1 MIPPRLLIPCSLQLN
16 RVALFVCFAPG
27 VVVEFHI
34 EEAKVSSAAHLSSC
48 AAILFCFVFDWA
60 YALALQWDPSKPST
74 IGSPLR
80 IGSHPHC
87 QEFDELAEVM
97 DVLLT
102 CLTATLNCES
112 CQSQGFCCLIAI
124 EPHSVAAD

>member
-1 MIPPRLLIPCSLQLN
+1 MNPARLLTPCSRQPN
-16 RVALFVCFAPG
+16 RIALFVCFAPG
-27 VVVEFHI
+27 VVVQFNI
-34 EEAKVSSAAHLSSC
+34 EEAKASSAAHLSSC
-48 AAILFCFVFDWA
+48 AAISYYFIFNWA
-60 YALALQWDPSKPST
+60 HALALQWDPSKPST

-102 CLTATLNCES
+102 
-112 CQSQGFCCLIAI
+112 
-124 EPHSVAAD
+124 

>member
-1 MIPPRLLIPCSLQLN
+1 
-16 RVALFVCFAPG
+16 VCFAPG
-27 VVVEFHI
+27 VVVEFNI
-34 EEAKVSSAAHLSSC
+34 EEVNVSSAAHLSSC
-48 AAILFCFVFDWA
+48 AAILYHFVFNWA
-60 YALALQWDPSKPST
+60 QALALQWDSSKPST

-102 CLTATLNCES
+102 CLTATLNYES
-112 CQSQGFCCLIAI
+112 YQSQKFRCMIVI